1 MLKNYFVI
9 TWRNLTRH
17 KLYSAINIIG
27 LATGMAACIVVL
39 LFVFYENSF
48 DSMHQKNIYR
58 LNTMQA
64 FTSTETSQKIAGTMF
79 PMGPTLKDEFP
90 EVLNYSRVD
99 GNRQYEMT
107 YGEKRVFFP
116 QTYFVD
122 TAFLRM
128 FDFPLLEG
136 DRQTAL
142 QKPNSIVLTQSAAR
156 ELFGNAD
163 PIGKTLS
170 HFGEDTLLFR
180 VTGILKDVPANS
192 QFQFDALQSFNTV
205 YQPNWMNRWGELGVN
220 TYLELAPNTDVA
232 VLEKKFPA
240 YLKKHPVGDKQIH
253 YGLFLLPLKDVHADA
268 VDISEDNINFEKFD
282 RRYTH
287 VFMALALLV
296 LLIACINFMNL
307 STARSAE
314 RGKEVGIRK
323 SIGALRWQLG
333 VQFIGET
340 VLLSLIALV
349 IALVLVSLVLPY
361 IDKLSGRNLSPI
373 FFVHPGLLVAVFIGT
388 VLLGVLSGLYPA
400 IYLSSFQP
408 VKVLKGGGDT
418 GKSKGTFRNI
428 LVVGQFATAIFLM
441 IATILVF
448 RQLNYMENQDP
459 GFDRE
464 QVITIPLH
472 GINSRKYTLLKEELS
487 ASPLVTGVTGAFEEL
502 GGHVEQLGF
511 GFWPG
516 NGPMRVLFTPG
527 LFVDPDYLSLY
538 KIQLAAGRNF
548 SQEKSAFA
556 REFII
561 NETLGRELLK
571 NQPGMPLS
579 SLIGKHFG
587 GDTTGN
593 IVGIAKD
600 FNFNSLHYKIE
611 PIFLGNLNQMSGGF
625 STASVKINGRQ
636 SSQAIAFIQSAWKKV
651 FPEYPFSYQ
660 FLDDHFKEIY
670 RTDAQV
676 SQMVAIMA
684 GLAILISCL
693 GLFGLAS
700 FSSEKRTREI
710 GIRKILGASVKDVV
724 FLLSKHFIGLVL
736 IGNLIAWPLAWLA
749 LHQWIQGYAYR
760 VAISWWV
767 FVLAGMAALLIAVAT
782 ISLLTI
788 KTATNNPIN
797 SLRTE

>member
-1 MLKNYFVI
+1 MLKNYFLI

-17 KLYSAINIIG
+17 RLYSAINILG
-27 LATGMAACIVVL
+27 LATGMAACIVIL
-39 LFVFYENSF
+39 LFVFYEKSF
-48 DSMHQKNIYR
+48 DSMHHKNIYR
-58 LNTMQA
+58 LNEVQTFSSTA
-64 FTSTETSQKIAGTMF
+64 TSEKIATTMF

-99 GNRQYEMT
+99 WNKQYEMR
-107 YGEKRVFFP
+107 YGEKRVFLP

-128 FDFPLLEG
+128 FDFPLLKG

-142 QKPNSIVLTQSAAR
+142 QKPNSIVLTQSASR
-156 ELFGNAD
+156 TLFGATD
-163 PIGKTLS
+163 PIGKTVS
-170 HFGEDTLLFR
+170 HFGDDTLLFT
-180 VTGILKDVPANS
+180 VTGILKDLPANS

-205 YQPNWMNRWGELGVN
+205 YKPTWMNRWGENGVN
-220 TYLELAPNTDVA
+220 TYVELASNTDFA
-232 VLEKKFPA
+232 ALEKKFPA
-240 YLKKHPVGDKQIH
+240 YLKKHPVGDEQIQ
-253 YGLFLLPLKDVHADA
+253 YELFLLPLRDVHANA
-268 VDISEDNINFEKFD
+268 VDIGEDDINFQKFD
-282 RRYTH
+282 QRYTH
-287 VFMALALLV
+287 IFMALALLV

-323 SIGALRWQLG
+323 SIGALRSQLG
-333 VQFIGET
+333 LQFIGEAI
-340 VLLSLIALV
+340 LFSLIAMV
-349 IALVLVSLVLPY
+349 VALGLVSLVLPY
-361 IDKLSGRNLSPI
+361 IDKLSGRSLSPI
-373 FFVHPGLLVAVFIGT
+373 FFLHPGLLVVVFIGAI
-388 VLLGVLSGLYPA
+388 LLGLLSGLYPA

-428 LVVGQFATAIFLM
+428 LVVGQFASAIFLM

-448 RQLNYMENQDP
+448 RQLNYMERQDP

-472 GINSRKYTLLKEELS
+472 GINSRKYALLKDELS
-487 ASPLVTGVTGAFEEL
+487 ASPLVAGVTGAHDQL
-502 GGHVEQLGF
+502 GSHWGPFGF

-538 KIQLAAGRNF
+538 KIQLVAGRNF
-548 SQEKSAFA
+548 SREKYALA
-556 REFII
+556 REYII

-571 NQPGMPLS
+571 DQPGMPLS
-579 SLIGKHFG
+579 WLIGKHFG

-593 IVGIAKD
+593 IVGVAKD

-611 PIFLGNLNQMSGGF
+611 PMFLGNQTMWGF
-625 STASVKINGRQ
+625 STLSAKINGGQ
-636 SSQAIAFIQSAWKKV
+636 VSQAIAFIQSTWKKV
-651 FPEYPFSYQ
+651 FPEYPFNYQ

-670 RTDAQV
+670 RSDAQI

-700 FSSEKRTREI
+700 FSAEKRTKEI

-724 FLLSKHFIGLVL
+724 FLLSKNFVGLVL
-736 IGNLIAWPLAWLA
+736 IANLIAWPLAWMA
-749 LHQWIQGYAYR
+749 LNVWIQGYAYR
-760 VAISWWV
+760 VAINWWV
-767 FVLAGMAALLIAVAT
+767 FVLGGMAALLIALGTV
-782 ISLLTI
+782 SFLTI
-788 KTATNNPIN
+788 KAATNNPVK